1 MKTLNIDI
9 ETYSSIDL
17 MKSGVYRYSESPDF
31 EVLLFSVSVDHGPV
45 KVYDLKQGDILP
57 SELVNAI
64 KGNQVVKFAFN
75 AQFERVCLSRMLG
88 VYLSPKSWRCTMVG
102 SLYLGL
108 PGSLEAVGTVL
119 GLEKQKLSEGKD
131 LIRYFS
137 IPCKPTKSNKYRT
150 RNLPSHDPDKWEKFK
165 RYNIRDVETEME
177 IADRISRFPVSDD
190 VWEQYQM
197 DQIVNDYGIMIDRPF
212 VERAIECDE
221 LLRDKYIRRAQELTG
236 LDNPNSPIQ
245 LKEWLYEQGIEIET
259 LSKSDVKAAVQI
271 IKNGKAK
278 EVLELRQFL
287 AKSSVKKYVAME
299 NCCCDDGRAHGLLQF
314 LGAGRTGRWAG
325 RLVQVQNL
333 PQNKI
338 NDLEVARS
346 LIRSGCYEA
355 AELLYDSVPE
365 ILSQLIR
372 TAFVPEED
380 SKFIVADYS
389 QVEARYLSWMAGEE
403 WRLKVFENSGDI
415 YSETASR
422 MFGKPVSK
430 HGPNSELRQKGK
442 ISELAFGYGG
452 SAGALIQ
459 MGALEQ
465 GLTEDELKPLVDS
478 WRAANP
484 KIVSLWW
491 EMGDA
496 AIRAIKDKQP
506 QRVKNVKIRYEAGFL
521 IITLP
526 SGRELFYVRPRI
538 VENEY
543 GRESVKYEGVDAT
556 KHWNLIESYGPKFIE
571 NVVQAACRDLLAE
584 AMLRLDKAGYKIVM
598 HVHDEVVL
606 ECPLDTDV
614 ETVCQ
619 IMAESPVW
627 AEDLKLSAAGYEC
640 KFYRKD

>member
-17 MKSGVYRYSESPDF
+17 TKSGVYRYSESPDF
-31 EVLLFSVSVDHGPV
+31 EVLLFSVSIDHGPV
-45 KVYDLKQGDILP
+45 KVYDLKRGDILP
-57 SELVNAI
+57 LELVNGI
-64 KGNQVVKFAFN
+64 KSDQVVKYAFN
-75 AQFERVCLSRMLG
+75 ANFERICLSRMLG
-88 VYLSPKSWRCTMVG
+88 TYLSPASWKCTMVA

-108 PGSLEAVGTVL
+108 PGSLEAVGAVL
-119 GLEKQKLSEGKD
+119 GLEKKKLSEGKD

-137 IPCKPTKSNKYRT
+137 IPCKPTKTNRNRT
-150 RNLPSHDPDKWEKFK
+150 RNLPMHDPEKWERFK
-165 RYNIRDVETEME
+165 LYNIRDVETEME
-177 IADRISRFPVSDD
+177 IGDKISRFPVPDD
-190 VWEQYQM
+190 VWRQYQL
-197 DQIVNDYGIMIDRPF
+197 DQIINDAGIKIDRPF
-212 VERAIECDE
+212 VERAIECDG
-221 LLRDKYIRRAQELTG
+221 LLRSKYLKRAQKLTG
-236 LDNPNSPIQ
+236 LENPNSPIQ
-245 LKEWLYEQGIEIET
+245 LKEWLSEQGVEMDS
-259 LSKSDVKAAVQI
+259 LSKSDVKKTLQI
-271 IKNGKAK
+271 INDGKAK
-278 EVLELRQFL
+278 EVLELRQLL

-338 NDLEVARS
+338 PDLEVARS
-346 LIRSGCYEA
+346 LIRSDCYEA

-380 SKFIVADYS
+380 CKFIVADYS
-389 QVEARYLSWMAGEE
+389 QVEARYLSWMAGEA
-403 WRLKVFENSGDI
+403 WRLEVFENNGDI

-430 HGPNSELRQKGK
+430 HGPNADLRQKGK

-452 SAGALIQ
+452 SSGALKS

-465 GLTEDELKPLVDS
+465 GLSEDELKPLVDS

-484 KIVSLWW
+484 RIVSLWW

-496 AIRAIKDKQP
+496 VIRAVRDKKLQ
-506 QRVKNVKIRYEAGFL
+506 QVKNVRIRYESGFL

-526 SGRELFYVRPRI
+526 SGRELFYVRPR
-538 VENEY
+538 VVTNEY
-543 GRESVKYEGVDAT
+543 GRESAEYEGIDAT
-556 KHWNLIESYGPKFIE
+556 KHWSRIESYGPKFIE

-584 AMLRLDKAGYKIVM
+584 AMLRLDRAGYKIVM
-598 HVHDEVVL
+598 HVHDEVVI
-606 ECPLDTDV
+606 EAPLDADM

-619 IMAESPVW
+619 IMAESPAW
-627 AEDLKLSAAGYEC
+627 AEGLKLSAAGYEC
-640 KFYRKD
+640 LFYRKD